1 MARRSKSRIYCRVS
15 PRILGLSSFPTRFCS
30 AVMWVST
37 KTASRSPEISVD
49 EIGGHGRCVS
59 PGGKALV
66 MAGMLPAKKTSQFSD
81 VFRVVR
87 PALEV
92 LVLDCCCVEWAW
104 PARIGQ
110 VEAVTRAIP
119 KVFEMNSRLEV
130 IVASFG

>member
-1 MARRSKSRIYCRVS
+1 M
-15 PRILGLSSFPTRFCS
+15 
-30 AVMWVST
+30 
-37 KTASRSPEISVD
+37 
-49 EIGGHGRCVS
+49 
-59 PGGKALV
+59 

-92 LVLDCCCVEWAW
+92 LVSDCCCVEWAW

>member
-1 MARRSKSRIYCRVS
+1 
-15 PRILGLSSFPTRFCS
+15 
-30 AVMWVST
+30 
-37 KTASRSPEISVD
+37 
-49 EIGGHGRCVS
+49 
-59 PGGKALV
+59 V
-66 MAGMLPAKKTSQFSD
+66 MAGMLPAKNTSHPRT

-104 PARIGQ
+104 PGRIGQ

-119 KVFEMNSRLEV
+119 KVFDMNSRLEV